1 MSANVAALLY
11 LVSGVL
17 FILALRGLS
26 SPASSRQGN
35 LFGMIGM
42 TIAVLT
48 TLGLAQPSFFSWIL
62 ILAGLGA
69 GAFIGAKTARE
80 IPMTMMPELVAAFHS
95 LVGLAAVFVA
105 ASALS
110 APSAFNILADPA
122 NPDAGVKTAS
132 LIEMALGA
140 AIGAITFTGSVI
152 AFAKLSGRM
161 SGKPIMLPM
170 RHVINAG
177 LALFVIYLIYAFCV
191 SGGSAWLFWLIVL
204 ASLAFGV
211 LIIIPIGGADM
222 PVVVSMLNS
231 YSGWAAAGIG
241 FTLSNVAL
249 IITGALVGSSGAILS
264 YIMCKAMNRQ
274 FLSVIAGGFGGETVA
289 AGAAGGGEQKPVKLG
304 SAEDAAYVMKNASK
318 VIIVPGYGMAVA
330 QAQHALR
337 EMAETL
343 KKAGVEVKY
352 AIHPV
357 AGRMPGHMN
366 VLLAEANVPYDEVFE
381 LEDINSEFAQADA
394 VYVIG
399 ANDVVNPSAEDDKT
413 SPIYGMPVLQVWK
426 SATVFFNKRS
436 LASGYAGI
444 DNPVFYRDNTVMVLG
459 DAKKMTE
466 EIAKALNHS

>member
-1 MSANVAALLY
+1 MSANLVAVLY
-11 LVSGVL
+11 LVSGIL

-26 SPASSRQGN
+26 HPETSRQGN
-35 LFGMIGM
+35 MYGMIGM

-48 TLGLAQPSFFSWIL
+48 TLGVASPMSIGTWAL
-62 ILAGLGA
+62 ILLGLGI
-69 GAFIGAKTARE
+69 GGGIGAYTAKK
-80 IPMTMMPELVAAFHS
+80 IPMTSMPELVAAFHS
-95 LVGLAAVFVA
+95 LVGMAAVFVA
-105 ASALS
+105 AAALY
-110 APSAFNILADPA
+110 APEAFGIGTKGAIK
-122 NPDAGVKTAS
+122 GAS
-132 LIEMALGA
+132 LIEMSLGV
-140 AIGAITFTGSVI
+140 AIGAVTFTGSVI
-152 AFAKLSGRM
+152 AFLKLSGRM
-161 SGKPIMLPM
+161 SGKPIILPM
-170 RHVINAG
+170 RHLINGG
-177 LALFVIYLIYAFCV
+177 LGVFLVLLVYWFYQ
-191 SGGSAWLFWLIVL
+191 SGGDTGLFWLITLV
-204 ASLAFGV
+204 SLALGI
-211 LIIIPIGGADM
+211 LLIIPIGGADM

-241 FTLSNVAL
+241 FTLGNIAL

-264 YIMCKAMNRQ
+264 YIMCKGMNRA
-274 FLSVIAGGFGGETVA
+274 FLSVIAGGFGGET
-289 AGAAGGGEQKPVKLG
+289 AGPGGGGEQKPVKIG
-304 SAEDAAYVMKNASK
+304 AADDAAYILKNAQK

-337 EMAETL
+337 EMADNL

-399 ANDVVNPSAEDDKT
+399 ANDVVNPAAEDDKS

-426 SATVFFNKRS
+426 AATVFFNKRS

-466 EIAKALNHS
+466 EIAKAMAH